1 MSHSPLHC
9 CCRVEGGGGQSPG
22 PTAASA
28 VELLFHFRPFLL
40 PSSSPLRFLAL
51 SPSLPQDLAL
61 LLLFFAVV
69 SVTRRNVKTHRFRA
83 SCRSTTSS
91 RARPCCGR
99 SLNPLFQPLSLSSLM
114 IRPDQ
119 GRSLS
124 LSLYGSVFRDLYL
137 SFAPRHNSQRSQY
150 QTVVEDFNWASGEF
164 IRCSGSAILS
174 SSSYPSHFTSKPD
187 GAEGRAK
194 ADVVVGETQR
204 KRALLWRGSDEGDR
218 DRRRRV
224 SFAEEKNN
232 LVGRGT
238 N

>member
-1 MSHSPLHC
+1 MSIDDLIS
-9 CCRVEGGGGQSPG
+9 G
-22 PTAASA
+22 TA
-28 VELLFHFRPFLL
+28 LLRPQ
-40 PSSSPLRFLAL
+40 PQ
-51 SPSLPQDLAL
+51 PSL
-61 LLLFFAVV
+61 
-69 SVTRRNVKTHRFRA
+69 SA
-83 SCRSTTSS
+83 S
-91 RARPCCGR
+91 
-99 SLNPLFQPLSLSSLM
+99 LSLSFLM

-124 LSLYGSVFRDLYL
+124 PPLSLYVSVFRDLYL

-218 DRRRRV
+218 DCDRQRRV

-232 LVGRGT
+232 LVGRGK

>member
-1 MSHSPLHC
+1 MPSSVSHAGMSKPIDSALHVD
-9 CCRVEGGGGQSPG
+9 RRPHLGHGLAAA
-22 PTAASA
+22 AAST
-28 VELLFHFRPFLL
+28 
-40 PSSSPLRFLAL
+40 L
-51 SPSLPQDLAL
+51 S
-61 LLLFFAVV
+61 
-69 SVTRRNVKTHRFRA
+69 
-83 SCRSTTSS
+83 
-91 RARPCCGR
+91 
-99 SLNPLFQPLSLSSLM
+99 LFQPLSLM

-124 LSLYGSVFRDLYL
+124 PPLSLYVSVFRDLYL

-218 DRRRRV
+218 DRRPV
-224 SFAEEKNN
+224 SFAEKRNIISSEGERIKEGGGDN
-232 LVGRGT
+232 VGTVRT
-238 N
+238 WSFCRAHL